1 MSQPP
6 SGEITRVLI
15 QIKQGDKDAATN
27 LIPLVYPH
35 LRNLAAYYMRRERPG
50 HTLQAT
56 GLVHEAFLRILKQE
70 NLDWEDRNHF
80 FGVAAGLMRRI
91 LVDYAR
97 AHRAGKRGGAEQDL
111 PLDEA
116 VVYATERSRELIAL
130 DDALKQL
137 AEWDPRQSRIVELRF
152 FAGFTEAETAEIIGA
167 SVRTVKR
174 EWAAARAWLH
184 GELRSEGS
192 PLEPM

>member
-1 MSQPP
+1 MNQPP
-6 SGEITRVLI
+6 PGEITRVLV
-15 QIKQGDKDAATN
+15 QLKKGDKSAAN
-27 LIPLVYPH
+27 DLIPLVYPH
-35 LRNLAAYYMRRERPG
+35 LRSLASYYMRRERPD

-56 GLVHEAFLRILKQE
+56 GLVHEAFIRLLKQE
-70 NLDWEDRNHF
+70 NLAWEDRNHF

-97 AHRAGKRGGAEQDL
+97 AHRAGKRGGGRDL

-116 VVYATERSRELIAL
+116 LVFAEERSSELIAL
-130 DDALKQL
+130 DDALLQL

-152 FAGFTEAETAEIIGA
+152 FAGLTEEEVAEVLGI

-174 EWAAARAWLH
+174 DWAAARAWLH
-184 GELRSEGS
+184 GELGGQSS
-192 PLEPM
+192 LTSF